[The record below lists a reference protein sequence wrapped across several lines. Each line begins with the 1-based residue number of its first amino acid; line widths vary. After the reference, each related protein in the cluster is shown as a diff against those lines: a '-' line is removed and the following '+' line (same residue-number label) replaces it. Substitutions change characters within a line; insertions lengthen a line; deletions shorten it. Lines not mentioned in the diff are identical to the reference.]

1 MLINNVPGE
10 ECRIA
15 IAVDGKLDE
24 FYQER
29 SSAESHVGNI
39 YKGRVTNVEA
49 SIQAAFID
57 FGLERNGFLH
67 ISDLHPK
74 YFPGKDKEEFEQ
86 VGSKTPRRDRPPI
99 QKCLKRG
106 QEITVQVLKEGI
118 GTKGPTLTSYLSIP
132 GRFIVMMPDMQR
144 LGVSR
149 KVEDEDARRSMK
161 KILNDLKPP
170 SGFGFIVRTA
180 GIGQTK
186 TDLKRDLA
194 YLARLWKSIEKRKK
208 AIKTVGELYAESD
221 LVIRTIRDV
230 FRNDISRIL
239 IDDVTAAKR
248 ARDFLA
254 VSNPRTKTKVVY
266 YNDLVPIYHRF
277 GIEDQIDQINAREVP
292 LPSGGALVFDQAE
305 ALVAI
310 DVNSGK
316 SRDAQDAESNAFNT
330 NMEAV
335 DEICRQLKLRD
346 LGGLVVNDLID
357 MRESRHRRKIESRFR
372 QNLKNDRARSRI
384 NPISQFGML
393 EMTRQRMRP
402 SLKKSIYN
410 ECVHCAGTGHVK
422 TAETVVLEVMRK
434 LAMVMH
440 HRKVAHLELVISP
453 DVAFHLLNRKRAQ
466 LVSLERKHGKPVMV
480 RVGGEQ
486 IDFLEIKAYDERKT
500 PLNIENL
507 MSGKQI
513 PKPIDAAY
521 IDLAIDEIPMVQEP
535 EEALEGNEV
544 EAEIS
549 QLVEENAA
557 REAAAEEEEQKKRRR
572 RRRGS
577 RGGKKLHDESEDGE
591 MAKEEQQEEQK
602 DSRRRRG
609 TDSRRRRSSDS
620 SRQREGSDEGGNE
633 SGEKHERSSSRE
645 RSSDRRRSSDRDRE
659 RPSGRERSS
668 SRERTSDRERSSERG
683 RSSDRSRRRGGK
695 DEKREDVKVEPRKAE
710 DVAEQYKAAK
720 SDEKK
725 SSTRKKT
732 VRKKRATTSK
742 KKSVRTSSVDKPR
755 KVSPEQVGNVLEEA
769 REVKAEVNGN
779 VADHLAEEKKP
790 IRKKRYTTR
799 RVSSDDVAGHQAA
812 PKPRTKVRK
821 KRASTSRAE
830 TGNQTSNA
838 DAGNEKKVEGRTGSK
853 VVRRKKRSS
862 KSVKKVETKSVT
874 SSGYSNRMLKK

>member
-29 SSAESHVGNI
+29 SSSESHVGNI

-106 QEITVQVLKEGI
+106 QEIVVQVLKEGI

-132 GRFIVMMPDMQR
+132 GRFVVMMPDMQR

-149 KVEDEDARRSMK
+149 KVEDEDARRAMK
-161 KILNDLKPP
+161 KTLNELKPP

-208 AIKTVGELYAESD
+208 AIRTVGELYAESD

-230 FRNDISRIL
+230 FRTDIERIV
-239 IDDVTAAKR
+239 IDDITAAKR

-254 VSNPRTKTKVVY
+254 VSNPRTKTKVEY
-266 YNDLVPIYHRF
+266 YHDPVPLYHRF
-277 GIEDQIDQINAREVP
+277 GIEEQIDQINAREVP

-316 SRDAQDAESNAFNT
+316 SREAQDAESNAYNT
-330 NMEAV
+330 NKEAV

-357 MRESRHRRKIESRFR
+357 MRESKHRRKIEARFR
-372 QNLKNDRARSRI
+372 KNLKNDRARSRI

-402 SLKKSIYN
+402 SLKNSIYN
-410 ECVHCAGTGHVK
+410 ECVHCAGSGHVK
-422 TAETVVLEVMRK
+422 TAETVVLEVMRY

-440 HRKVAHLELVISP
+440 HRKVTQIELMISP
-453 DVAFHLLNRKRAQ
+453 DVAFHLLNKKRSQ
-466 LVSLERKHGKPVMV
+466 LVGLERKFDKPVMV
-480 RVGGEQ
+480 RVGGDQ
-486 IDFLEIKAYDERKT
+486 IDFVEIKAYDERQVV
-500 PLNIENL
+500 LNVENL
-507 MSGKQI
+507 MSARQI
-513 PKPIDAAY
+513 PKPTSKTY
-521 IDLAIDEIPMVQEP
+521 IDLAIDEIPVV
-535 EEALEGNEV
+535 EEKHEATENSDV
-544 EAEIS
+544 ENEIS
-549 QLVEENAA
+549 HLMEENAA
-557 REAAAEEEEQKKRRR
+557 REAAAENEREQESEEEESKRHRR

-577 RGGKKLHDESEDGE
+577 RGKKHRNDNSAENPIEAEVIERDEEDRKK
-591 MAKEEQQEEQK
+591 KERESK
-602 DSRRRRG
+602 
-609 TDSRRRRSSDS
+609 RRSSGRGRRTS
-620 SRQREGSDEGGNE
+620 SRDE
-633 SGEKHERSSSRE
+633 KAKDERKD
-645 RSSDRRRSSDRDRE
+645 DRR
-659 RPSGRERSS
+659 
-668 SRERTSDRERSSERG
+668 
-683 RSSDRSRRRGGK
+683 
-695 DEKREDVKVEPRKAE
+695 EKREDREQSRDERSSVRKKV
-710 DVAEQYKAAK
+710 
-720 SDEKK
+720 
-725 SSTRKKT
+725 TRKKRVT
-732 VRKKRATTSK
+732 KKRDAGEKSESK
-742 KKSVRTSSVDKPR
+742 RDEGQKKSRGSRDRAR
-755 KVSPEQVGNVLEEA
+755 KDAKIVESKTNGNV
-769 REVKAEVNGN
+769 REDKAAPRGEVNGN
-779 VADHLAEEKKP
+779 VADHLVQEQKPEKKP
-790 IRKKRYTTR
+790 IRRKRYTSK
-799 RVSSDDVAGHQAA
+799 RVSESKIVQPTHKHKTKVKKKREDSRVSNEGNREASGNSRGEERSSGNRQT
-812 PKPRTKVRK
+812 PSRTTSRKKTVTKKSKTVRK
-821 KRASTSRAE
+821 KRSTQS
-830 TGNQTSNA
+830 
-838 DAGNEKKVEGRTGSK
+838 
-853 VVRRKKRSS
+853 SS
-862 KSVKKVETKSVT
+862 KEVVA